1 MQTNAEFILGI
12 NIRDVDDEE
21 TRDVIIRD
29 SINNAI
35 GKNFAFLAKVL
46 PDSHV
51 CNWDLLTFR
60 LARACNPHI
69 DHSVFDGY
77 LRNHNQDNISVA
89 WRCNE

>member
-12 NIRDVDDEE
+12 NIRDVGDEE

-51 CNWDLLTFR
+51 C
-60 LARACNPHI
+60 
-69 DHSVFDGY
+69 S
-77 LRNHNQDNISVA
+77 
-89 WRCNE
+89 